1 MKINLENECGL
12 TFISTSHRQDNDFK
26 NILIEQRLFTREH
39 GFEKLRDGLQNPLFG
54 LLLKKKKNL
63 ICLFKTF
70 NWLIIIFRTIRPQS
84 WQKRSAILLGL
95 CFRFR
100 TS

>member
-54 LLLKKKKNL
+54 LLLKKKKKKSVV
-63 ICLFKTF
+63 LFVQNF
-70 NWLIIIFRTIRPQS
+70 
-84 WQKRSAILLGL
+84 
-95 CFRFR
+95 
-100 TS
+100 